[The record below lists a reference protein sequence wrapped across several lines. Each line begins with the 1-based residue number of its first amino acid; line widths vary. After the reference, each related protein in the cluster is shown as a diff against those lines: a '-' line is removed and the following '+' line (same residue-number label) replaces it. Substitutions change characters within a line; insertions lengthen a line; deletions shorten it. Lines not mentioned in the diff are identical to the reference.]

1 MTQIT
6 KETLQALE
14 INVNPITAD
23 DMFAREQAIE
33 NRWLSEFREQ
43 EETLRKRFESREPMR
58 IAQARVG
65 EAVTAVIN
73 SRSVF
78 PHNVPQNVTNDAM
91 VEASIK
97 YVSMGLDFEIILN
110 AIKDN
115 PMLMGEWERFM
126 LILRMAQEN

>member
-1 MTQIT
+1 MSQIN

-23 DMFAREQAIE
+23 DMFEREQAIE
-33 NRWLSEFREQ
+33 ERWLAEFREQ

-65 EAVTAVIN
+65 EAVDAVLN
-73 SRSVF
+73 SRSIL
-78 PHNVPQNVTNDAM
+78 PQNVTND
-91 VEASIK
+91 VIIETSVK
-97 YVSMGLDFEIILN
+97 YISMGLDFEIILN

-115 PMLMGEWERFM
+115 PILMSEWERFM
-126 LILRMAQEN
+126 VMLRMAQEN

>member
-1 MTQIT
+1 MSQIN

-58 IAQARVG
+58 IAQAMVG
-65 EAVTAVIN
+65 EAVTDVLN
-73 SRSVF
+73 SRSVL
-78 PHNVPQNVTNDAM
+78 PHNVTNDANAII
-91 VEASIK
+91 EASLK

>member
-1 MTQIT
+1 MMSQIN

-23 DMFAREQAIE
+23 DMFEREQAIE
-33 NRWLSEFREQ
+33 ERWLAEFREQ

-65 EAVTAVIN
+65 EAVDAVLN
-73 SRSVF
+73 SRSIL
-78 PHNVPQNVTNDAM
+78 PQNVTND
-91 VEASIK
+91 VIIETSVK
-97 YVSMGLDFEIILN
+97 YISMGLDFEIILN

-115 PMLMGEWERFM
+115 PILMSEWERFM
-126 LILRMAQEN
+126 VMLRMAQEN

>member
-65 EAVTAVIN
+65 EAVTAVLN
-73 SRSVF
+73 SRSVL
-78 PHNVPQNVTNDAM
+78 PHNVTNDANAII
-91 VEASIK
+91 EASLK